1 MLTILGMIGLVALGV
16 MLGRYPDFLW
26 RHSRILLSGPK
37 WVWFRLVECVKR
49 NPVIFGAYFSGIFT
63 GLLISGCLSEL
74 LWNISLVGLLLF
86 GLMVFFP
93 TIGGKI
99 VQAALSSS
107 KFCAAKVK
115 EFFA

>member
-1 MLTILGMIGLVALGV
+1 MLTALGMIGLVALGV

-26 RHSRILLSGPK
+26 RHSGVLLSWPK
-37 WVWFRLVECVKR
+37 WLWFRLVECVKR
-49 NPVIFGAYFSGIFT
+49 NPVIFGTFFSGFFA
-63 GLLISGCLSEL
+63 GLLVSGRLSEL
-74 LWNISLVGLLLF
+74 LWNISLTGLLIF

-99 VQAALSSS
+99 VQVVLSSS